1 MTDTPFTGA
10 TPRGLRFVTYI
21 PLVLDALRVLDGKA
35 RRPEIYEQVRV
46 RGGFVPTEAEEHLSS
61 GQTKLENAAGWALF
75 YLFKKG
81 LVANPERGLW
91 TLTEPGHE
99 AHLSHEG
106 AYELYRDVHVQ
117 FLPQRNEAEIDGS
130 PLPEEVSDETIISP
144 FVPPLP
150 EASTYWFAG
159 TTWGTNGDQ
168 LERFISEGIWENG
181 YEDQFIDKVKQMQ
194 PGERIAAKSTFV
206 RRYGL
211 PFDNHD
217 QPVSVMRI
225 KATGTIVANP
235 GDGKQV
241 RVVWDPVVEQREW
254 YFWTFRN
261 TLSGLKPSDDYRQK
275 LIAFAFRNA
284 PQDYAYWLNEPYWV
298 KRYRAAEA
306 LVAIGGVP
314 NGPEG
319 VEEQPVEVQ
328 PHDYTTASIVTEGC
342 FLAEAELKAMLGR
355 LRTKKNLVLQGP
367 PGTGKTWL
375 AKRLAAA
382 LIGRKPATVAS
393 RLAVVQFH
401 PSLSYEDFVR
411 GWRPSADGRLILA
424 DGVFLEAVREAQSD
438 PNTPFVVVIEEINR
452 GNPAQIFGELLTLLE
467 HDKRHEDEAI
477 ALAYPDPRDKTKRT
491 YLPENLYVIGTM
503 NVADRSLALVDLALR
518 RRFAF
523 VGLRPQF
530 NEAWRTWCVEQGK
543 LDTADLTAIAARM
556 NALNDAVAKAL
567 GEQFRIGHS
576 YLTPARDGPVPDGR
590 RWFEDVIETEIGPL
604 LDEYFFDAPE
614 TAKTLRV
621 QALAGW

>member
-1 MTDTPFTGA
+1 MTDTSAPGA
-10 TPRGLRFVTYI
+10 APRGPRFVAYI
-21 PLVLDALRVLDGKA
+21 PLVLDALRALGGGA
-35 RRPEIYEQVRV
+35 RRADIYRWIREHADLSP
-46 RGGFVPTEAEEHLSS
+46 GEAEARITS
-61 GQTKLENAAGWALF
+61 GQSKLESTAGWAMF
-75 YLFKKG
+75 YLSKK
-81 LVANPERGLW
+81 AWIHSPERSVW
-91 TLTEPGHE
+91 ALTEAGRDAHPSHDEAYALFREVHAAYAPGR
-99 AHLSHEG
+99 SEG
-106 AYELYRDVHVQ
+106 ELDES
-117 FLPQRNEAEIDGS
+117 PAPAE
-130 PLPEEVSDETIISP
+130 LQEEPAVTI
-144 FVPPLP
+144 PPLP
-150 EASTYWFAG
+150 EAPVYWFAG
-159 TTWGTNGDQ
+159 TTWGADGDQ
-168 LERFISEGIWENG
+168 LERFMREGTWENG
-181 YEDQFIDKVKQMQ
+181 YEDQFTDKVKQMR

-206 RRYGL
+206 RRYEL

-235 GDGKQV
+235 GDGQHV
-241 RVVWDPVVEQREW
+241 RVAWDPVTEPREW

-261 TLSGLKPSDDYRQK
+261 TLSGLKPSDDYRRE
-275 LIAFAFRNA
+275 LIAFTFQNA
-284 PQDYAYWLNEPYWV
+284 PQDYAYWLAEPYWV
-298 KRYRAAEA
+298 KRYQSAAA
-306 LVAIGGVP
+306 VIDVDVP
-314 NGPEG
+314 KGPEG
-319 VEEQPVEVQ
+319 VEEPPVEKQ
-328 PHDYTTASIVTEGC
+328 PPDYTTASIVAEGC
-342 FLAEAELKAMLGR
+342 FLAEAELAGMLER
-355 LRTKKNLVLQGP
+355 LRAKKNLVLQGP

-382 LIGRKPATVAS
+382 LIGRQPRVAAS

-411 GWRPSADGRLILA
+411 GWRPSTDGRLVLA

-530 NEAWRTWCVEQGK
+530 NDAWRDWCIREGR
-543 LDTADLTAIAARM
+543 LDADTLATIAARM
-556 NALNDAVAKAL
+556 TVLNDAVADAL

-576 YLTPARDGPVPDGR
+576 YLTPARDKAVPDGR
-590 RWFEDVIETEIGPL
+590 RWFEEVIETEIGPL

-614 TAKTLRV
+614 TAKSLRL

>member
-1 MTDTPFTGA
+1 MTDNPVSGA
-10 TPRGLRFVTYI
+10 IPRGPRFVTYI
-21 PLVLDALRVLDGKA
+21 PLVLDALRALAGKA
-35 RRPEIYEQVRV
+35 RRPEIYGQVRL
-46 RGGFVPTEAEEHLSS
+46 RGGFVPTEAEEQLSS

-81 LVANPERGLW
+81 LVANPERGFW
-91 TLTEPGHE
+91 ALTELGQA

-106 AYELYRDVHVQ
+106 AYDLYREVHVQ
-117 FLPQRNEAEIDGS
+117 FLPQQNETEIDGS
-130 PLPEEVSDETIISP
+130 TLPEEVSDERLDIPS
-144 FVPPLP
+144 VPLLP
-150 EASTYWFAG
+150 EAPTYWFAG
-159 TTWGTNGDQ
+159 TTWGADGDQ
-168 LERFISEGIWENG
+168 LERFLREGIWENG
-181 YEDQFIDKVKQMQ
+181 YEDQFVDKVKQMR

-206 RRYGL
+206 RRYNL
-211 PFDNHD
+211 PFDNHG
-217 QPVSVMRI
+217 QPVSAMRI
-225 KATGTIVANP
+225 KATGTILSNP
-235 GDGKQV
+235 GDGRVV
-241 RVVWDPVVEQREW
+241 RVAWDSVGEQREW
-254 YFWTFRN
+254 YFWTHRY
-261 TLSGLKPSDDYRQK
+261 TLTGLKPSDDYRQK
-275 LIAFAFRNA
+275 LIAFAFRDT
-284 PQDYAYWLNEPYWV
+284 PQDHAYWLEEPYWV

-306 LVAIGGVP
+306 LVTIQDVP
-314 NGPEG
+314 TGPEG
-319 VEEQPVEVQ
+319 VEEQPVETQ
-328 PHDYTTASIVTEGC
+328 PHDYTTASIVADGC
-342 FLAEAELKAMLGR
+342 FLAEAELDTMLER
-355 LRTKKNLVLQGP
+355 LRTKMNLVLQGS

-382 LIGRKPATVAS
+382 LIGRQPATAAS

-411 GWRPSADGRLILA
+411 GWRPSADGKLTLA

-477 ALAYPDPRDKTKRT
+477 ALAYPDPRDRAKRT
-491 YLPENLYVIGTM
+491 YLPDNLYVIGTM

-530 NEAWRTWCVEQGK
+530 NEAWQAWCVDEGK
-543 LDTADLTAIAARM
+543 LGSADLTAIAARM
-556 NALNDAVAKAL
+556 GALNDAVAKAL

-576 YLTPARDGPVPDGR
+576 YLTPARNKPVTHGR
-590 RWFEDVIETEIGPL
+590 RWFEEVIETEIGPL

-614 TAKTLRV
+614 TAKTLRL